1 MGTLDGEGIKRYIP
15 HRQPFL
21 FLDAILELNET
32 RIVAQKHFSE
42 NEYFLRGYY
51 PDDPQVPLI
60 LLVEALAQAS
70 GIIASR
76 FYRQNDKRLIVTGME
91 KVRFSQKVVSGDTVV
106 FEVKPVHIRGRVAKV
121 RGIASVNGKTVV
133 EAEITGAFVS

>member
-1 MGTLDGEGIKRYIP
+1 MGILNEEEIKRYIP

-21 FLDAILELNET
+21 FLDTILELNET

-42 NEYFLRGYY
+42 DEYFLRGYY
-51 PDDPQVPLI
+51 PEDPQVPLV
-60 LLVEALAQAS
+60 LLVEAIAQAS

-76 FYRQNDKRLIVTGME
+76 FYRQNGKRLIVTGME
-91 KVRFSQKVVSGDTVV
+91 KIRFHKKVVSGDTVV